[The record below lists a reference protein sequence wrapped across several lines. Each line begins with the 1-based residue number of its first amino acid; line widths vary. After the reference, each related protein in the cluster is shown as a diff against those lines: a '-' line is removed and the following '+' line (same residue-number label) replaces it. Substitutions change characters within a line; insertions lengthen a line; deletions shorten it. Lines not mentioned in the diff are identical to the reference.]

1 MANTNERTLSTKA
14 RKTTV
19 LVMYGAYGIAI
30 ALWVAAGGLR
40 PLPVAFLIVAL
51 LLVSLGSLFVL
62 FQRTRYWKWGNSPD
76 TDLDEFQIAS
86 RNAAYKS
93 AYMIVATLT
102 LFIMFVGRL
111 VMDATSVV
119 ISDSARELM
128 FWGWFMLVLTL
139 PAALLAWTERPLDDD
154 GFVAARR

>member
-1 MANTNERTLSTKA
+1 
-14 RKTTV
+14 
-19 LVMYGAYGIAI
+19 MYGAYGIAI

-40 PLPVAFLIVAL
+40 PLPVALLIVAF

-86 RNAAYKS
+86 RNAAYKT
-93 AYMIVATLT
+93 AYIIVATLT
-102 LFIMFVGRL
+102 IWIMFVGRIAAD
-111 VMDATSVV
+111 VTTIAISDAT
-119 ISDSARELM
+119 REFM

-139 PAALLAWTERPLDDD
+139 PAALLAWTEKPLDDD
-154 GFVAARR
+154 GFVAARH